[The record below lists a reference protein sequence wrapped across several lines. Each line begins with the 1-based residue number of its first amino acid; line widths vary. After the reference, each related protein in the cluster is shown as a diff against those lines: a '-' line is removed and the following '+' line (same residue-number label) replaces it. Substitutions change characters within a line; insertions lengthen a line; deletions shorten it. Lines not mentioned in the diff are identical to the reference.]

1 MPQKE
6 VTNLTKLNIYE
17 VTAEQYASLLESSEF
32 DENAIYL
39 TPNSGGGGGGTTIRR
54 WSGGQSSES

>member
-1 MPQKE
+1 MEQKE

-17 VTAEQYASLLESSEF
+17 VTDAKYAELLESSEF

-39 TPNSGGGGGGTTIRR
+39 TPNSGGGGGSTTIRR
-54 WSGGQSSES
+54 WTSGD